1 MTRRS
6 SDGFTLIEVL
16 IALAI
21 ASVALITALKT
32 FGHSADVTSAAHE
45 RFLASLSA
53 ENSLHE
59 IWATSAIPGV
69 GETSSACPQ
78 ARRPFV
84 CQRSIIATPHPNFF
98 RIEVIVRDG
107 DSRILAR
114 RIGFYAKDMP

>member
-1 MTRRS
+1 MIRAR

-32 FGHSADVTSAAHE
+32 FGHSADVTGAVHE

-59 IWATSAIPGV
+59 IWATSAVPGI
-69 GETSSACPQ
+69 GESSSGCPQ
-78 ARRPFV
+78 ANQSFV
-84 CQRSIIATPHPNFF
+84 CHRSIVQTPHPNFF
-98 RIEVIVRDG
+98 RIEIIVRDG
-107 DSRILAR
+107 ESRILAR

>member
-1 MTRRS
+1 MIHVR

-59 IWATSAIPGV
+59 VSAVPSI
-69 GETSSACPQ
+69 GESSFACPQ
-78 ARRPFV
+78 ARRPFI
-84 CQRSIIATPHPNFF
+84 CQRSVIATPHPNFF
-98 RIEVIVRDG
+98 RIEITVRD
-107 DSRILAR
+107 DERRILAR